1 MTHRERKGFTLVE
14 LLIAVVLFATAM
26 LIGGR
31 SILEFVRQVSV
42 SEVRELAA
50 EFAMEELERVKLLP
64 YEQINSVPAT
74 PVPEAPEYIRTVAVA
89 VFGTDP
95 AGDWDTKIQIQN
107 VGTSSAVVT
116 ATFYGPFEGD
126 GEITALGTEVR
137 TLVIDGVWTLH
148 SVLKTQPWSTAES
161 AIISTDS
168 TDMIAVTVDR

>member
-1 MTHRERKGFTLVE
+1 MTQRERKGFTLVE

-95 AGDWDTKIQIQN
+95 AALYGYRLITVTVQPPAELE
-107 VGTSSAVVT
+107 AVR
-116 ATFYGPFEGD
+116 
-126 GEITALGTEVR
+126 L
-137 TLVIDGVWTLH
+137 
-148 SVLKTQPWSTAES
+148 STAVAEPGPG
-161 AIISTDS
+161 
-168 TDMIAVTVDR
+168 